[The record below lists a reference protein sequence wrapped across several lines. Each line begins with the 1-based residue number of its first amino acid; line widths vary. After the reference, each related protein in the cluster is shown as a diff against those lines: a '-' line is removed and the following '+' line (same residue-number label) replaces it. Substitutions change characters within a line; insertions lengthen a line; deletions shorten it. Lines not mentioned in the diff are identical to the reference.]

1 MTRSAGPLLT
11 IKPLL
16 AVRPASG
23 HRLITE
29 DGWRAAFPSGNGM
42 AKAPTTFKRNG
53 PMSQTVTEQQ
63 FVTPSTKTINL
74 EKPVTVV
81 LVHGAWANASSW
93 DKVISLLLAKGQ
105 RVIAVPLPLTSLEND
120 LAATT
125 RIVANTE
132 GRIVLVGHSWGG
144 MAVTQAGDDP
154 KVAALV
160 YVSAFAPDVGES
172 GGSLIGAHPTPPAL
186 STIVTDS
193 ARFVYQTVDGMLANI
208 APDVPAAEARVL
220 AVTQGRLAAKAF
232 EQTVAVAAWK
242 TKPSWFIVTAD
253 DRVVSPELQA
263 ASAKRMQAKTTV
275 IRSSHMSLLSHP
287 GDVTLVIEDA
297 VANVPSSAVMAS

>member
-1 MTRSAGPLLT
+1 
-11 IKPLL
+11 
-16 AVRPASG
+16 
-23 HRLITE
+23 
-29 DGWRAAFPSGNGM
+29 
-42 AKAPTTFKRNG
+42 
-53 PMSQTVTEQQ
+53 MSQTAIATDLQAL
-63 FVTPSTKTINL
+63 TPSTTTANL

-105 RVIAVPLPLTSLEND
+105 RVLAVPLPLTSLEDD
-120 LAATT
+120 LAATN
-125 RIVANTE
+125 RIVADTE
-132 GRIVLVGHSWGG
+132 GPIVLVGHSWGG
-144 MAVTQAGDDP
+144 MAVTQAGGDP

-193 ARFVYQTVDGMLANI
+193 AGFVYQTVDGMLTNI

-220 AVTQGRLAAKAF
+220 AVTQGRLAGRAF

-242 TKPSWFIVTAD
+242 RKPAWFVVTTD
-253 DRVVSPELQA
+253 DRVVSVELQT
-263 ASAKRMQAKTTV
+263 ASAKRMNAKTT
-275 IRSSHMSLLSHP
+275 IIHASHMSILSRPH
-287 GDVTLVIEDA
+287 DVASVIGDA
-297 VANVPSSAVMAS
+297 VAAVAPTAELASH